1 VILETVLNKQ
11 LIYKASIGANYD
23 WPSTREPKCNRF
35 QSEWFQ
41 GPSPQRVDFL
51 YGDSESG
58 TACMPRA
65 KRLRSHPG
73 PIIAAVLTLPGFGTF
88 HAITEYRDW
97 QINAALRR

>member
-51 YGDSESG
+51 YGDS
-58 TACMPRA
+58 
-65 KRLRSHPG
+65 
-73 PIIAAVLTLPGFGTF
+73 
-88 HAITEYRDW
+88 
-97 QINAALRR
+97 